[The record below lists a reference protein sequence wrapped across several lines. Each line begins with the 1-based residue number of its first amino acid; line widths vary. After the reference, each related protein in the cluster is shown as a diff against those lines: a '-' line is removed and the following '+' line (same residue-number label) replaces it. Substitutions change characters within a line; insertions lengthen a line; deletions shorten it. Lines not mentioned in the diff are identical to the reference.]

1 MKNNNSIKVL
11 LCLPVLFS
19 MVAPVLPQR
28 VRKAVIF
35 AVLNNGTSV
44 EPIAYVER
52 GKLTGAIDGATE
64 QKELTLFHKTYF
76 KPKTAYRLIFGGA
89 NAGTATVK
97 SSDPKAECGNFLA
110 EVTVASTTTKL
121 NGFVMA
127 LATDAVSKKAGS
139 GVRRRPTP
147 AERTEIESLVSREF
161 ANQKVPAAAR
171 KNLHS
176 QNLTALDV
184 DNDKNADFIGSYWV
198 ETGKTSRTLL
208 FFIAQKNDK
217 GKYRFGFMEARTI
230 KLEEVMSGEIKTVD
244 DGILH
249 EVLLDAFDYDNDG
262 VSEIFT
268 YTPSFE
274 GAGFNVY
281 KLENGSWKRAFEGSN
296 YHCGY

>member
-11 LCLPVLFS
+11 LCLLALFS

-28 VRKAVIF
+28 ARKAVIF

-110 EVTVASTTTKL
+110 QVTVASTTTKL
-121 NGFVMA
+121 GGFVMA

-161 ANQKVPAAAR
+161 ANQKVSANAR
-171 KNLHS
+171 KTLHS

-184 DNDKNADFIGSYWV
+184 NDDKKADFVGSYWV
-198 ETGKTSRTLL
+198 DTSKTERALL
-208 FFIAQKNDK
+208 FFIAEKNAS
-217 GKYRFGFMEARTI
+217 GKYEFVYSNFGTI
-230 KLEEVMSGEIKTVD
+230 TQDDAMSREIKDVD
-244 DGILH
+244 AGQLH

-274 GAGFNVY
+274 GAGFNAY
-281 KLENGSWKRAFEGSN
+281 KRENGKWGKAFESSN
-296 YHCGY
+296 YHCAY